1 MPKTEQKGKMAKKDD
16 ASPDVS
22 MAASGTKRAAE
33 QSSGSS
39 MGDVSP
45 PLGPEVDP
53 AIQAVMTQMLATFTA
68 SVSGQLATMKVDSER
83 QYTAMS
89 TSVTG
94 ALSAMTDR
102 IKAHEDSSKAQF
114 EAMDLKIQQITKNNT
129 IPATFASVAAS
140 SAGPAAPLRP
150 NSTNSTSPTED
161 CLVFIRGFP
170 TTQPGFVLK
179 GYADEALELLP
190 TEERKAVRVRV
201 SPADFQFSLVF
212 PTSHAAS
219 TFVDAYRASNF
230 VYTDAD
236 KVETPLTCRTGKPI
250 ALRRRGG
257 AIRPVYSELEDVLRD
272 MPTMKNAEISQSSKP
287 RSGVWH
293 TDFFVLKGRILT
305 PLFSLTF
312 KEDPE
317 ATTIVEMNPPPGGS
331 PLSVADFARIKADA
345 MPQ

>member
-1 MPKTEQKGKMAKKDD
+1 MAKKDD

-53 AIQAVMTQMLATFTA
+53 AIQAVMTQMLSTFTA

-140 SAGPAAPLRP
+140 SAGLAAPLRP

-179 GYADEALELLP
+179 GYGNSCL
-190 TEERKAVRVRV
+190 
-201 SPADFQFSLVF
+201 
-212 PTSHAAS
+212 
-219 TFVDAYRASNF
+219 
-230 VYTDAD
+230 
-236 KVETPLTCRTGKPI
+236 
-250 ALRRRGG
+250 
-257 AIRPVYSELEDVLRD
+257 
-272 MPTMKNAEISQSSKP
+272 P
-287 RSGVWH
+287 RSGRRSVSVSPRP
-293 TDFFVLKGRILT
+293 TSSSPSCFR
-305 PLFSLTF
+305 PLMLLRPSS
-312 KEDPE
+312 
-317 ATTIVEMNPPPGGS
+317 S
-331 PLSVADFARIKADA
+331 PTAPVTLCTS
-345 MPQ
+345 MPTRSRHR